1 MPLKYYEYSATPETP
16 DMTKEEVDMFLER
29 KFMLQMST
37 LDEKGEPNTLLDKEA
52 TSKGKFYIQF

>member
-1 MPLKYYEYSATPETP
+1 MNIISATPETP

-37 LDEKGEPNTLLDKEA
+37 LDEKGEPNILLDKEA
-52 TSKGKFYIQF
+52 TSKGKFYVQY

>member
-1 MPLKYYEYSATPETP
+1 MNFISATPETP

-37 LDEKGEPNTLLDKEA
+37 LDEKCEPNILLDKEA
-52 TSKGKFYIQF
+52 TSKGKFYVQF